1 LSSLILP
8 WNFPAEA
15 GYAHCLFLEEEENKK
30 EKKEKMGF
38 WVIQE
43 DVR

>member
-1 LSSLILP
+1 L
-8 WNFPAEA
+8 PAEA
-15 GYAHCLFLEEEENKK
+15 GYAYYLFLEEEENK